1 MAKTVKTE
9 RELLED
15 EKIRIDRTLALD
27 RRKFNKLKA
36 NIDALTDERLR
47 VEARLAAI
55 RSSNKTG

>member
-47 VEARLAAI
+47 VESRLSLLQRAK
-55 RSSNKTG
+55 R

>member
-15 EKIRIDRTLALD
+15 EKIRIDRTIALD
-27 RRKFNKLKA
+27 RKKMARLKA

-47 VEARLAAI
+47 VEARLGMLKRA
-55 RSSNKTG
+55 KQ

>member
-36 NIDALTDERLR
+36 NIDALTDERLK
-47 VEARLAAI
+47 VEARLDLLRRAK
-55 RSSNKTG
+55 R

>member
-27 RRKFNKLKA
+27 RRKLNKLKA

-47 VEARLAAI
+47 VEARLGMLKRAK
-55 RSSNKTG
+55 R